1 MAIEKP
7 RIGVSAC
14 LLGEAVRYDGGHKR
28 NATLIDLVGPQV
40 TLVTV
45 CPEVEAGMTTPREP
59 LQLVRAGN
67 ELRMVTVHTG
77 VDYTDRMNEWSR
89 LRITELEHAGLDG
102 YVLKSG
108 SPSCGLAV
116 SVLSERTANGPA
128 LCERSESKGLFAS
141 TLVTSLPSLPVIDE
155 KHLEDPGARDDFL
168 ERVFAYQR
176 SKARPRV

>member
-59 LQLVRAGN
+59 LQLVRSDSG
-67 ELRMVTVHTG
+67 LRMVTVHTG
-77 VDYTDRMNEWSR
+77 IDYTDRMNEWSR
-89 LRITELEHAGLDG
+89 LRITELERAGLDG

-116 SVLSERTANGPA
+116 PTLSER
-128 LCERSESKGLFAS
+128 RESKGLFAS
-141 TLVTSLPSLPVIDE
+141 ALVTSLPSLPVIDE
-155 KHLEDPGARDDFL
+155 QRLEDPGARAEFF
-168 ERVFAYQR
+168 ECVFAYQR
-176 SKARPRV
+176 AKARRRAPDTAV